1 MLEARVL
8 ALSLLCCRSAQGI
21 TGFCVFQIILLL
33 MFLVVVIVLVAAV
46 LLIVLVRSAVLYKLG
61 SAWKN
66 VGVCIERDRLDHVS

>member
-1 MLEARVL
+1 
-8 ALSLLCCRSAQGI
+8 
-21 TGFCVFQIILLL
+21 